1 MLAQDI
7 GYEFLSSHTIKLKEP
22 VQQDGVRITIR
33 RDTDLRD
40 RAVDFVNAA
49 ELTEADLDNSAAQV
63 FYAMQE
69 AQDNSQDTIAPD
81 PVGNWDIHDRNI
93 VNLRAGDKPHHAVN
107 KAQLDKK
114 DAEWNQ
120 LDQSMKES
128 IETMGNQIIEAKEH
142 VNMAGLKSSEAQD
155 QADRAYT
162 QADRAEDEADRA
174 QMAQNATG
182 HLRDEVQT
190 QKELAEN
197 YNNEIRDMHGEIE
210 TYVTDAQGYKVTAV
224 EAASQTQSN
233 ADAVQ
238 RDREAVTNLRDDV
251 ENRQDKVVE
260 KHIAVQTLHNATKQ
274 YRDEAQLIAGKAE
287 NYVVDYGVWNPKL
300 GLPPKPA
307 TSARW
312 KASQGGT
319 VEGIGV
325 FRAGDWLDYS
335 VKTDKFY
342 REGNVLS
349 VNGRS
354 GDLTLNHED
363 VGAFSRAEANNRF
376 LFKDEKAVD
385 ATKFDGLETSQFV
398 RSDQDTVSTGKLTLQ
413 RKGCA
418 LDIGGGSI
426 LDDNAAYIRMG
437 NDDYPWKI
445 NYNGTTQGTP
455 GNEFQIV
462 SETTSKGIQL
472 DHDGNF
478 ELKKGDEWEK
488 VATVNSDI
496 SGNAATA
503 TNAQSSADSEKLNGR
518 ADHYHP
524 ENKPTPT
531 DLGAE
536 PSLNATQKR
545 PIHIGTEPPAADFGS
560 EGDIYIE
567 YKEAT

>member
-1 MLAQDI
+1 M
-7 GYEFLSSHTIKLKEP
+7 
-22 VQQDGVRITIR
+22 RITIR

-69 AQDNSQDTIAPD
+69 AQDNSQDTISPD

-93 VNLRAGDKPHHAVN
+93 VNLRAGDKPHHGVN

-142 VNMAGLKSSEAQD
+142 VNMAGLKSSEAQA

-174 QMAQNATG
+174 QIAQNATG

-190 QKELAEN
+190 QKELMEN
-197 YNNEIRDMHGEIE
+197 YNNEIRGMYGEIE
-210 TYVTDAQGYKVTAV
+210 ASISDAEGYKVSV
-224 EAASQTQSN
+224 IEAASQIQDNTET
-233 ADAVQ
+233 VQ
-238 RDREAVTNLRDDV
+238 RDREAVTNLRADV

-260 KHIAVQTLHNATKQ
+260 KHIAVQTLHDATKQ

-319 VEGIGV
+319 VEGLGV

-385 ATKFDGLETSQFV
+385 SKKADHATEADNAKSADDSLNLNG
-398 RSDQDTVSTGKLTLQ
+398 RSDH
-413 RKGCA
+413 
-418 LDIGGGSI
+418 
-426 LDDNAAYIRMG
+426 YH
-437 NDDYPWKI
+437 
-445 NYNGTTQGTP
+445 P
-455 GNEFQIV
+455 GN
-462 SETTSKGIQL
+462 KP
-472 DHDGNF
+472 H
-478 ELKKGDEWEK
+478 
-488 VATVNSDI
+488 ASDVGALP
-496 SGNAATA
+496 SNGKAVDA
-503 TNAQSSADSEKLNGR
+503 SKLNGR
-518 ADHYHP
+518 SDYYHP
-524 ENKPTPT
+524 ENKPSASDIDAYSKSQTYSK
-531 DLGAE
+531 AE
-536 PSLNATQKR
+536 ADEKFTVGYAT
-545 PIHIGTEPPAADFGS
+545 ADKPGLIRVQIV
-560 EGDIYIE
+560 GDTLEIF
-567 YKEAT
+567 TS